1 MVSCGAQ
8 RVNANTPSPMDPDEV
23 RLQATE
29 VMQELVTAHLY
40 ISWKVLRHENFRWL
54 TAHTPIL
61 GENNGHPSGLGL
73 FENDIA
79 IVKVNGTLPC
89 KKKEIW
95 PACLPTPVIIPGHGP
110 NPQRIPSWIT
120 EPSQMD
126 FQIAN
131 ADLNEWVFITYP
143 PHLKLL
149 TFESYLTGHR
159 LCRLG
164 KNWTSRLGSDQEMG
178 ELCFNLDIRDSL
190 MLWFSL

>member
-8 RVNANTPSPMDPDEV
+8 RVNANTPSPMDTDEV

-29 VMQELVTAHLY
+29 VIQQIFTTQSS
-40 ISWKVLRHENFRWL
+40 IFPKKVLRHENFRWL

-95 PACLPTPVIIPGHGP
+95 PACLPTPVSKKKKHV
-110 NPQRIPSWIT
+110 
-120 EPSQMD
+120 
-126 FQIAN
+126 FQ
-131 ADLNEWVFITYP
+131 
-143 PHLKLL
+143 
-149 TFESYLTGHR
+149 
-159 LCRLG
+159 
-164 KNWTSRLGSDQEMG
+164 
-178 ELCFNLDIRDSL
+178 
-190 MLWFSL
+190 LW